1 MTEGIDLQAL
11 AREIAARMAPD
22 ALMDAEDVGALLKFK
37 ARYVTEELQFLP
49 GFPKAVRF
57 RKPEGGRTHP
67 RWVRADITEY
77 IQAHRE
83 GREKKPGRP
92 RRKPAPGEQND

>member
-1 MTEGIDLQAL
+1 MVTEGIDVETL

-22 ALMDAEDVGALLKFK
+22 ALLDAEDVGALLKFK
-37 ARYVTEELQFLP
+37 ARYVTEELQFMP
-49 GFPKAVRF
+49 GFPKALRF
-57 RKPEGGRTHP
+57 RKDGKGRTHP

-77 IQAHRE
+77 IQAYRE

-92 RRKPAPGEQND
+92 RRAE